1 MTVET
6 AKPLIL
12 IVDDTPTN
20 IQVLAENLIKD
31 YKVKVAASGGAALEI
46 IARQGLPDLILLDVM
61 MPEMDGY
68 EVCRR
73 LKNDPQT
80 SAIPVIFVT
89 AMNEASN
96 EEYGLNLGAMDYITK
111 PFYLPVVKARIRN
124 HIRLKQAADML
135 ESMVWIDGLTGIPN
149 RRRFDQTLE
158 IEWKRAFRAQLPLG
172 LIMLDVD
179 FFKAY
184 NDHHGHGAGDICL
197 KQVAS
202 LLTASASRSA
212 DLAARYGGEEFV
224 MLIPETQIDGVHSI
238 AERLCQRIESE
249 QIPHA
254 VSSVSAW
261 ITVSIGYAAV
271 IPLPDQPSSILLDE
285 ADKMLYQAKHAGRN
299 RVEGGFKCLASSVL
313 DVTAQS
319 TSTAQADS

>member
-31 YKVKVAASGGAALEI
+31 YKVKVAASGQAALEI
-46 IARQGLPDLILLDVM
+46 ITQQGLPDLILLDVI
-61 MPEMDGY
+61 MPDMDGY
-68 EVCRR
+68 EVCRH
-73 LKNDPQT
+73 LKNNPQT

-124 HIRLKQAADML
+124 HVRLKQTTDML
-135 ESMVWIDGLTGIPN
+135 ESMAWIDGLTGIPN
-149 RRRFDQTLE
+149 RRRFDQTLD
-158 IEWKRAFRAQLPLG
+158 IEWKRAQRSQLPLG

-202 LLTASASRSA
+202 LLTASASRST

-224 MLIPETQIDGVHSI
+224 MLIPETELDGVQKI
-238 AERLCQRIESE
+238 ADRLCQRIESQ
-249 QIPHA
+249 QIPHT
-254 VSSVSAW
+254 VSSVSSW
-261 ITVSIGYAAV
+261 ITVSIGYAV
-271 IPLPDQPSSILLDE
+271 LIPQPDQPPATLLDV
-285 ADKMLYQAKHAGRN
+285 ADKMLYQAKHSGRN
-299 RVEGGFKCLASSVL
+299 RAEGGFKCCTSSTPEISAHRIL
-313 DVTAQS
+313 TE
-319 TSTAQADS
+319 

>member
-20 IQVLAENLIKD
+20 IQVLAETLIKD
-31 YKVKVAASGGAALEI
+31 YKIKVASSGKAALAT
-46 IARQGLPDLILLDVM
+46 IAQQGLPDLILLDVM
-61 MPEMDGY
+61 MPDMDGY
-68 EVCRR
+68 EVCRQ
-73 LKNDPQT
+73 LKNNPQT

-124 HIRLKQAADML
+124 HIRLKQTTDML
-135 ESMVWIDGLTGIPN
+135 ESMAWIDGLTAIPN
-149 RRRFDQTLE
+149 RRRFDQTLD
-158 IEWKRAFRAQLPLG
+158 IEWKRAQCSLMPLG

-197 KQVAS
+197 KQVAA
-202 LLTASASRSA
+202 LLTASASRST

-224 MLIPETQIDGVHSI
+224 MLIPETEIDGVHKI
-238 AERLCQRIESE
+238 AERLCERIESQ

-254 VSSVSAW
+254 VSAVSPW
-261 ITVSIGYAAV
+261 ITASIGYTAL
-271 IPLPDQPSSILLDE
+271 IPQPEQASCALLEE
-285 ADKMLYQAKHAGRN
+285 ADKMLYQAKRAGRN
-299 RVEGGFKCLASSVL
+299 RVAGAFNCHTLPMPKITTL
-313 DVTAQS
+313 
-319 TSTAQADS
+319 